1 MYLERCPSPLLHLI
15 LLHYAFAGFKDLPVH
30 VIFRTLKVGVDNRV
44 LWRRLNLLKLPLIT
58 HIMHVVSSSDNYSTA
73 DPTRRFV
80 TRGSKTVRDLISLD
94 LGTR

>member
-58 HIMHVVSSSDNYSTA
+58 HIMHVVSSSENYSTA
-73 DPTRRFV
+73 ATASDPTRGFM
-80 TRGSKTVRDLISLD
+80 TRCSKTVRDLISLM
-94 LGTR
+94 